1 MFGEREN
8 RPMSKKANPAALL
21 PILVFLVL
29 YLGLGLIFEY
39 VLKIPMG
46 FYSIPIVVIFLIALL
61 VACCQNRALSFD
73 DKLTL
78 MGQGIGDKNIV
89 TMILIFLVAG
99 IFVGVMSGLLG
110 VGGGTIMVPIFR
122 LAFGMSP
129 LASTATSLFAIIPTS
144 ISGMASHM
152 RAKTCVPKLG
162 VALGIGGALTSPVG
176 VWLASVSPGWLV
188 IVVAAL
194 VVGLSAY
201 KMFRKAIKAPRVA
214 LSCRKAHTADAAATS
229 ALADSPE
236 PAVSNP
242 IPTQPNLTRKHYLQ
256 GAGIGLVAGLASGY
270 VGVGGGF
277 IMVPMMLA
285 ILSIPM
291 SLAAGIDL
299 VRAAGDTAQDCQNYL
314 IAFVP
319 VYSGIA
325 AAGGQ
330 TAGALVYSGMF
341 FAMAQF
347 LAAVIFLVKP
357 PWKAHGVL
365 SHDCTTIYT
374 AAFFQSS
381 HTFTRL
387 LSQ

>member
-1 MFGEREN
+1 MDLFLQF
-8 RPMSKKANPAALL
+8 AAPAL
-21 PILVFLVL
+21 
-29 YLGLGLIFEY
+29 
-39 VLKIPMG
+39 
-46 FYSIPIVVIFLIALL
+46 
-61 VACCQNRALSFD
+61 
-73 DKLTL
+73 
-78 MGQGIGDKNIV
+78 
-89 TMILIFLVAG
+89 AG

-144 ISGMASHM
+144 VSGVASHM

-201 KMFRKAIKAPRVA
+201 KMFKKAIKAPRVA
-214 LSCRKAHTADAAATS
+214 LSCRTAHTADAAATCGS
-229 ALADSPE
+229 ASRGEAEGLRTEVRGASAFPTGCTTTGALADSSE
-236 PAVSNP
+236 PASRQNK
-242 IPTQPNLTRKHYLQ
+242 PNLTRKHYLQ

-291 SLAAGIDL
+291 SLAAGTSLIAIMILAIPGVIEQAILGNINYFAGISIVVGTIPGAVIGARL
-299 VRAAGDTAQDCQNYL
+299 VRVIPERQL
-314 IAFVP
+314 RFAF
-319 VYSGIA
+319 
-325 AAGGQ
+325 GGFL
-330 TAGALVYSGMF
+330 LV
-341 FAMAQF
+341 
-347 LAAVIFLVKP
+347 AAV
-357 PWKAHGVL
+357 
-365 SHDCTTIYT
+365 
-374 AAFFQSS
+374 
-381 HTFTRL
+381 L
-387 LSQ
+387 LMLNEFGILG

>member
-1 MFGEREN
+1 MDLFLQF
-8 RPMSKKANPAALL
+8 AAPAL
-21 PILVFLVL
+21 
-29 YLGLGLIFEY
+29 
-39 VLKIPMG
+39 
-46 FYSIPIVVIFLIALL
+46 
-61 VACCQNRALSFD
+61 
-73 DKLTL
+73 
-78 MGQGIGDKNIV
+78 
-89 TMILIFLVAG
+89 AG

-144 ISGMASHM
+144 ISGVASHM

-201 KMFRKAIKAPRVA
+201 KMFKKALKAPRVA
-214 LSCRKAHTADAAATS
+214 PSCRTAHTADAAATG
-229 ALADSPE
+229 ALADSSE
-236 PAVSNP
+236 PASRQNKP
-242 IPTQPNLTRKHYLQ
+242 DLTRKHYLQ

-291 SLAAGIDL
+291 SLAAGTSLIAIMILAIPGVIEQAILGNINYFAGISIVVGTIPGAVIGARL
-299 VRAAGDTAQDCQNYL
+299 VRVIPERQL
-314 IAFVP
+314 RFAF
-319 VYSGIA
+319 
-325 AAGGQ
+325 GGFL
-330 TAGALVYSGMF
+330 LV
-341 FAMAQF
+341 
-347 LAAVIFLVKP
+347 AAV
-357 PWKAHGVL
+357 
-365 SHDCTTIYT
+365 
-374 AAFFQSS
+374 
-381 HTFTRL
+381 L
-387 LSQ
+387 LMLNEFGILG